1 MSVPTSTPKKPTDDP
16 LLAVLEP
23 SLKVGAFAGKIDP
36 GSLLGSATETTLL
49 FVPENGFWALFQ
61 SREKKKHHL
70 T

>member
-36 GSLLGSATETTLL
+36 GSLLESATETI
-49 FVPENGFWALFQ
+49 VCP
-61 SREKKKHHL
+61 
-70 T
+70 